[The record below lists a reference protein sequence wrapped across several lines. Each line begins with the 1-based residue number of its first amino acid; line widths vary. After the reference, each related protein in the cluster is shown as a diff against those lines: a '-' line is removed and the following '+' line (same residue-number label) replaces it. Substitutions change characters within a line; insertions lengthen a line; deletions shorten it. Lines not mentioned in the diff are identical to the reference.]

1 MDIIY
6 VVSFMFTPK
15 IEFSESCVFLKK
27 FAQCGCSHVQ
37 NVVPCWFVE
46 KKKWLLMDIICVFVV
61 LCSPLKSSFVSVV
74 FVINDSPSNVAP
86 MSIMLLSID

>member
-1 MDIIY
+1 
-6 VVSFMFTPK
+6 
-15 IEFSESCVFLKK
+15 
-27 FAQCGCSHVQ
+27 
-37 NVVPCWFVE
+37 
-46 KKKWLLMDIICVFVV
+46 MDIICVFVV